1 MSHSSVSSWFRSVV
15 NRAPDPLRG
24 VERTTER
31 WNDVPLPRAAPPW
44 GPPATRAD
52 DDGDWEA
59 VIARAKMR
67 AEVSPPRRSPPP
79 PLRPVAVSPP
89 PDEDW
94 DVAIRRA
101 KAQHRGTSSPSWL
114 HRR

>member
-1 MSHSSVSSWFRSVV
+1 MSHS
-15 NRAPDPLRG
+15 
-24 VERTTER
+24 
-31 WNDVPLPRAAPPW
+31 
-44 GPPATRAD
+44 D

-67 AEVSPPRRSPPP
+67 AVASPPRRSPAPLSPRRPPPAPAPWPKAPQPWTAEVHLKLDALGRNVRTRSVP
-79 PLRPVAVSPP
+79 PLRSVPASPP

-101 KAQHRGTSSPSWL
+101 KVRHFDRSLPGRL
-114 HRR
+114 NRR